1 MKTAL
6 LSLSLCF
13 PLLAQAP
20 PTMSLTYKDGDMC
33 NAQVVELK
41 GGEVKLKVFVLGG
54 SMQITRKLDDFAPL
68 SAYAIELAAHKPETF
83 DDHFAM
89 ARRAVD
95 AGLVPQAG
103 MQARAAIEA
112 VQDKAQ
118 VEAKRT
124 EVRTWAADSLEKL
137 LKIAVDGGRVTDAQ
151 HYLKLLST
159 RLPDLRSPEQLG
171 ELEDLVEALEVQKN
185 SQQQTQRQQKAG
197 AKTRTDIEQ
206 KLEPIQKKVAE
217 GDKNTNQA
225 IKTSNNTTTSVN
237 FCEKAI
243 DCYKSAWK
251 ALQALVEQ
259 NPDDAD
265 LARSAEAIGK
275 HVQENGIR
283 AALHAANML
292 TVRSDYKGAMDWCN
306 RVLAFDPGNAEAKEM
321 VRTIQIAEAAASSQW
336 GWGWDVVGNPPPG
349 NQRNH

>member
-1 MKTAL
+1 MKTVL
-6 LSLSLCF
+6 LTLSLCF
-13 PLLAQAP
+13 PLMAQDA
-20 PTMSLTYKDGDMC
+20 PTMTLTYKDGDMC
-33 NAQVVELK
+33 KAQVVDLK
-41 GGEVKLKVFVLGG
+41 ADAVRLKVFVLGG
-54 SMQITRKLDDFAPL
+54 SMQITRKLEDFVPL
-68 SAYAIELAAHKPETF
+68 SAYAIELQARKPATF

-112 VQDKAQ
+112 VHDKSQ
-118 VEAKRT
+118 VDARRT

-137 LKIAVDGGRVTDAQ
+137 LKVAVDGGRLDDAK

-159 RLPDLRSPEQLG
+159 RLPDMRSQDQLG
-171 ELEDLVEALEVQKN
+171 ALEDLVEALEAKKD
-185 SQQQTQRQQKAG
+185 SELQTERQQKLD
-197 AKTRTDIEQ
+197 AKTRTGIEQ

-225 IKTSNNTTTSVN
+225 IKTSSNTTTSTT

-243 DCYKSAWK
+243 DCYKTAWK
-251 ALQALVEQ
+251 SLQALVEQ
-259 NPDDAD
+259 YPDDAE
-265 LARSAEAIGK
+265 LARAAETIGK

-292 TVRSDYKGAMDWCN
+292 TVRSDYKGALEWAN

-321 VRTIQIAEAAASSQW
+321 VRTIQVSEAAASNQW
-336 GWGWDVVGNPPPG
+336 GWGWNVVGGPQPAPQQKN
-349 NQRNH
+349 

>member
-1 MKTAL
+1 MKRAL

-13 PLLAQAP
+13 PLLAQDA
-20 PTMSLTYKDGDMC
+20 PTMTLTYKDGEMC
-33 NAQVVELK
+33 NAQVVALQ
-41 GGEVKLKVFVLGG
+41 GDVVKLKVMVLGG
-54 SMQITRKLDDFAPL
+54 SMQITRKLDDFVPL
-68 SAYAIELAAHKPETF
+68 TAYAIELQAHKPETF

-89 ARRAVD
+89 AKRAVD

-103 MQARAAIEA
+103 MQARAAIDA
-112 VQDKAQ
+112 VKDKSQ
-118 VEAKRT
+118 VDAKRT

-137 LKIAVDGGRVTDAQ
+137 LKIAVDGGRLNDAQ

-159 RLPDLRSPEQLG
+159 RLPDMRSPDQLG
-171 ELEDLVEALEVQKN
+171 ALEDLVEALDVKKTT
-185 SQQQTQRQQKAG
+185 QQQTERQQKLD
-197 AKTRTDIEQ
+197 AKTRTGIEQ

-225 IKTSNNTTTSVN
+225 IKSSNNTTTSTT
-237 FCEKAI
+237 FCEKAVE
-243 DCYKSAWK
+243 CYKAAWK

-265 LARSAEAIGK
+265 LARAAESIGR

-292 TVRSDYKGAMDWCN
+292 TVRSDYKGAMDWAN
-306 RVLAFDPGNAEAKEM
+306 RVLALDPGNAEAKEM
-321 VRTIQIAEAAASSQW
+321 VRTIQIAEAAASSEW
-336 GWGWDVVGNPPPG
+336 GWGWNVAGSPPTAGPH
-349 NQRNH
+349 NR